1 MSKANNIPHV
11 SYASNS
17 MSSTP
22 YASYGVAPSQVSVV
36 NTATP
41 SSSSHQHA
49 LTSSSNNASSAAN
62 TVNRSTNGSSS
73 SNSGT
78 SGTSTG
84 TTSHNDTQLLSMLK
98 PATGNTGVDSKIK
111 FEEDDNEDF
120 KDLSYSDVQINL
132 RVIQDLKEGERIM
145 IVGGKCV
152 QVDQR
157 YGQSIRRYFTS
168 DSRVRALDFIE
179 HIIEWSKKYCKEAV
193 AKISVNDD
201 RQGNLNKLINI
212 QSLLTSSLTGMGRFA
227 STYSDD
233 KLTSARIETFRSTI
247 QTFCDEDLK
256 KATMDKSSSRY

>member
-1 MSKANNIPHV
+1 MSKANQILHAP
-11 SYASNS
+11 YTSNS

-22 YASYGVAPSQVSVV
+22 YASYGVPPVPQVIVAHNTSGSNVTPTIPV
-36 NTATP
+36 NTGVTNSISTTAHN
-41 SSSSHQHA
+41 SSSV
-49 LTSSSNNASSAAN
+49 NNSASVSSASASAYASQN
-62 TVNRSTNGSSS
+62 EA
-73 SNSGT
+73 
-78 SGTSTG
+78 
-84 TTSHNDTQLLSMLK
+84 HLLSMLK
-98 PATGNTGVDSKIK
+98 AAAADSKNKI
-111 FEEDDNEDF
+111 EEDDNEDF

-179 HIIEWSKKYCKEAV
+179 HIIEWSKKYCKDAV
-193 AKISVNDD
+193 AKITISEDK
-201 RQGNLNKLINI
+201 QGNLNKLINI
-212 QSLLTSSLTGMGRFA
+212 QSLLTASLTGMGRFA
-227 STYSDD
+227 NTYSDD

-256 KATMDKSSSRY
+256 KATTDKSVSRY